1 MIHAPGAEPTSHVE
15 AMKKPLWQQAMV
27 DEFQALLHNKTWHLV
42 PSSPDLNI
50 IDCKWVFQIETKTR
64 WLY

>member
-15 AMKKPLWQQAMV
+15 AMKNPLWQQAMV